1 MRWERL
7 WWCLPVIVLSE
18 ADGLLTLWGQPES
31 YWTDGYTNINEYNP
45 LAAWFLRLHPLAFA
59 ASGVPYLI
67 LVIAL
72 VLWLPRRWAVL
83 AAVVLAATHAL
94 GVIVWCRILF
104 AQPALALTPMALV
117 VIALGVLACQRGRD
131 RRADSTAA
139 VGGVKTKS

>member
-7 WWCLPVIVLSE
+7 WWCLPVIVLSA

-31 YWTDGYTNINEYNP
+31 YWTGGYADINEYNP

-94 GVIVWCRILF
+94 GVIVWSRILF
-104 AQPALALTPMALV
+104 AQPAFALAPMALV
-117 VIALGVLACQRGRD
+117 VIALGVLACQRGGD
-131 RRADSTAA
+131 RRADSDAA
-139 VGGVKTKS
+139 VGRPVD